1 MPRRS
6 IHRSPARFV
15 GRAKAKCPAWN
26 EANKAG
32 LKGWSLDRFDLSGM
46 LRFQVTT

>member
-1 MPRRS
+1 MRGMPRRS
-6 IHRSPARFV
+6 THRGPATT
-15 GRAKAKCPAWN
+15 KWE

-32 LKGWSLDRFDLSGM
+32 LKGWSRDRFDLSGM

>member
-1 MPRRS
+1 MRGMPRPQPHPR
-6 IHRSPARFV
+6 PA
-15 GRAKAKCPAWN
+15 KTKCPAWA

-32 LKGWSLDRFDLSGM
+32 LKGWSLDQFDLSGM